1 MKEMDWVYS
10 KRRGPEWKQGWT
22 DQTLASISTP
32 PLPLVAV
39 FTIVIFLLSLS
50 QYSTYKE
57 HFQISVTSFKLLLFL
72 VPVFLIFFMRSRLL
86 SGGGFDLSNFSHHGR
101 QVKRA
106 FARGVAGFPWSI
118 AVLVLLMLLLVVLVS
133 YQSTFQSKWFPFGGS
148 D

>member
-1 MKEMDWVYS
+1 MKEMDWLYS
-10 KRRGPEWKQGWT
+10 RRRGPEWKQGWT

-57 HFQISVTSFKLLLFL
+57 HVQNSVTSFKLLLFL
-72 VPVFLIFFMRSRLL
+72 VPVFLIFFMRSRFL
-86 SGGGFDLSNFSHHGR
+86 SGGGFDLSNFSHPGR
-101 QVKRA
+101 QVKRE
-106 FARGVAGFPWSI
+106 FARGMAGFPWSI
-118 AVLVLLMLLLVVLVS
+118 AVLVLVLVVVLVS
-133 YQSTFQSKWFPFGGS
+133 YQSPFQSKWFPFGGS

>member
-1 MKEMDWVYS
+1 MKEMDWVYN

-22 DQTLASISTP
+22 DQTLASISAP

-57 HFQISVTSFKLLLFL
+57 HVQNSVISFKLLLFL
-72 VPVFLIFFMRSRLL
+72 VPVFLIFFMRSSLI
-86 SGGGFDLSNFSHHGR
+86 SGGGFDLSNFSQPGR
-101 QVKRA
+101 QVKRE
-106 FARGVAGFPWSI
+106 FARGMAGFPWGM
-118 AVLVLLMLLLVVLVS
+118 AVLVVVLLVLVS